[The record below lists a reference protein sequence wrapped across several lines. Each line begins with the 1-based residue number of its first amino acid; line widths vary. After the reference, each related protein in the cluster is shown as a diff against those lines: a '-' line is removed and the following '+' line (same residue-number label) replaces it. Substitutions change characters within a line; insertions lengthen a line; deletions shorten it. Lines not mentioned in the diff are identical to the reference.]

1 MNSFKRLNHVLSTRG
16 CAGTPSTRVRASQC
30 SASPLVPNSASNTGP
45 RLPVTTTEILTC
57 KDAHAGV
64 AYVCAGTGGSSSAI
78 QFGTRDCSKEAESCC
93 ARLWVAL
100 CLFLYPFSSKDPIHN
115 VIYCRKLYIHCLLKL
130 LERKTEA
137 VLIRVEPK
145 NSVFSPQKLK
155 KKTKKKTRSGFTQV
169 VENYSPG
176 N

>member
-1 MNSFKRLNHVLSTRG
+1 MYVQEQEG
-16 CAGTPSTRVRASQC
+16 AAQPS
-30 SASPLVPNSASNTGP
+30 L
-45 RLPVTTTEILTC
+45 
-57 KDAHAGV
+57 
-64 AYVCAGTGGSSSAI
+64 

-93 ARLWVAL
+93 AHLWVAL

-155 KKTKKKTRSGFTQV
+155 KKKQQKKQDQGLHRLLKIILQ
-169 VENYSPG
+169 EIKPL
-176 N
+176 